1 MQSYDAGELFY
12 IINQNE
18 ECECDQQN
26 IPLLFNG
33 YVVEKRLDEL
43 NNQCGEEKYIKLKVS
58 DESKGFIGNIY
69 CDTPTP

>member
-1 MQSYDAGELFY
+1 MESYDCGELFY

-18 ECECDQQN
+18 EIECDKQN

-33 YVVEKRLDEL
+33 YVVEKRLHEM
-43 NNQCGEEKYIKLKVS
+43 NAQCGEERFIKLKVP
-58 DESKGFIGNIY
+58 DESKGFIGNLY